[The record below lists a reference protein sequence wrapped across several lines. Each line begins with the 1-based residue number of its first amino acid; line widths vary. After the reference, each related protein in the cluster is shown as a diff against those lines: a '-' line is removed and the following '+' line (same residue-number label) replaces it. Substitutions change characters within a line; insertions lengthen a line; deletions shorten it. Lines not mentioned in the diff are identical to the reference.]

1 MRRISHEL
9 GGIAQRFSV
18 LAEQLEEET
27 QSTQEIWKDER
38 GNAFL
43 REHLSPFKP
52 TVSQLV
58 ASLHETH
65 ELFEHLTKRL
75 SDPDRS

>member
-1 MRRISHEL
+1 MRRVSHEL
-9 GGIAQRFSV
+9 GGLAQRFSV
-18 LAEQLEEET
+18 LAEQLEAET
-27 QSTQEIWKDER
+27 QATHEIWKDER

-52 TVSQLV
+52 TVLQLV

-65 ELFEHLTKRL
+65 ELFEQLAKRL

>member
-1 MRRISHEL
+1 MRRVSHEL
-9 GGIAQRFSV
+9 GSLAQRFNV
-18 LAEQLEEET
+18 LAEQLESEMQAT
-27 QSTQEIWKDER
+27 GEIWKDER

-58 ASLHETH
+58 ASLHETR
-65 ELFEHLTKRL
+65 ELFEHLTRRL

>member
-1 MRRISHEL
+1 MRRVSHEL
-9 GGIAQRFSV
+9 GSLGQRFSV
-18 LAEQLEEET
+18 LAEQLEAEIEAT
-27 QSTQEIWKDER
+27 REIWKDDR

-43 REHLSPFKP
+43 QEHLSPFKP